1 MEARVNGGPSFYL
14 QRCSTM
20 SSHRGSPDVPLP
32 TEDEEEDKTDDGVG
46 VENHERVSPSEE
58 SPEVARRLL

>member
-1 MEARVNGGPSFYL
+1 
-14 QRCSTM
+14 M
-20 SSHRGSPDVPLP
+20 SSHRGSPNVPLL